1 MNYWFNKS
9 IGVSLILIFSPWI
22 ACAYEFPE
30 IEHPLY
36 FKAMFEG
43 REARILLTNH
53 ACPLDKL
60 PEYVR
65 EDISRCTVGVSEIS
79 CSSQLDYERLM
90 RKYFS
95 LDNVSDLPWYSDLSS
110 EDQTFLVRIIDA
122 ISEEDFSVIFQDC
135 LMPFLKGASI
145 PESRQEKFFA
155 VFARTKPGLFAYIYS
170 EYMLDRGDDDL
181 QADAVLLTGVDAT
194 LRKRFSKN
202 GSLYG
207 LESTEERTNFDY
219 FAKLSSGEALIYCK
233 GKSDSENDDSMFLE
247 SIQQYD
253 PDTVLVTA
261 DDYLRQIRLIY
272 AQGHFLNVNVDAVD
286 AIPLYQRNKLWLAR
300 ILGYFQK
307 NTDVGKFYFNEDNA
321 KPSLEK
327 ILPDSG
333 LPLFFFGWGHQVGLS
348 GILTDLMQSQI
359 NLAVMRDGQFLAVNC
374 PQDILN
380 IASQGGMSSTTSPDG
395 LPCTPQGQALGQ
407 P

>member
-1 MNYWFNKS
+1 MKNKVDKLFGR
-9 IGVSLILIFSPWI
+9 ILYITLILVFIPWKI
-22 ACAYEFPE
+22 CAYEFPE
-30 IEHPLY
+30 VNNPLY
-36 FKAMFEG
+36 FRAMFEG

-53 ACPLDKL
+53 ACPLDKF
-60 PEYVR
+60 PVYVQ
-65 EDISRCTVGVSEIS
+65 EDLSRCTVGISEI
-79 CSSQLDYERLM
+79 CYRSQPDYEHLM

-95 LDNVSDLPWYSDLSS
+95 LGNVSDSPWYYDLSP
-110 EDQTFLVRIIDA
+110 ENLTFLERIIDD
-122 ISEEDFSVIFQDC
+122 ISEEDFSAIFQDC
-135 LMPFLKGASI
+135 LMPFLKDSSI
-145 PESRQEKFFA
+145 PETRHGKFYA
-155 VFARTKPGLFAYIYS
+155 VLARTKPGLFAYIYD
-170 EYMLDRGDDDL
+170 EYRLDRCDDDL
-181 QADAVLLTGVDAT
+181 QKDTVLLTGVDVA
-194 LRKRFSKN
+194 LRRRFFEN

-219 FAKLSSGEALIYCK
+219 FAKLSTEDALKYCK
-233 GKSDSENDDSMFLE
+233 GESDSESDDDSIFLE
-247 SIQQYD
+247 SIRQYD
-253 PDTVLVTA
+253 PDAVFVTA

-307 NTDVGKFYFNEDNA
+307 NTDVGKFYFNEDEA
-321 KPSLEK
+321 KPSLERS
-327 ILPDSG
+327 LPDSG

-348 GILTDLMQSQI
+348 GILTDLMLNQI

-380 IASQGGMSSTTSPDG
+380 ITTSPDG
-395 LPCTPQGQALGQ
+395 LPYIPQHRVLAQ

>member
-1 MNYWFNKS
+1 MKNKANKLFGK
-9 IGVSLILIFSPWI
+9 ILYITLILVFIPWRMY
-22 ACAYEFPE
+22 ACEFPE
-30 IEHPLY
+30 INNPLY
-36 FKAMFEG
+36 FRAMFEG

-53 ACPLDKL
+53 ACPLDKF
-60 PEYVR
+60 PVYVH
-65 EDISRCTVGVSEIS
+65 EDLSRCTVGVSEI
-79 CSSQLDYERLM
+79 CSPSHSQPDYEHLM
-90 RKYFS
+90 CKYFS
-95 LDNVSDLPWYSDLSS
+95 LGNVSDSPWYSDLSP
-110 EDQTFLVRIIDA
+110 ENLTFLERIIDA
-122 ISEEDFSVIFQDC
+122 ISEEDFFAIFQDC
-135 LMPFLKGASI
+135 LMPFLKDSSI
-145 PESRQEKFFA
+145 PETRHGKFYA

-219 FAKLSSGEALIYCK
+219 FAKLSSEDALKYCK
-233 GKSDSENDDSMFLE
+233 GESDPENDEDSIFLK
-247 SIQQYD
+247 SIRQYD
-253 PDTVLVTA
+253 PDAVLVTA

-348 GILTDLMQSQI
+348 GILTDLMQNQI
-359 NLAVMRDGQFLAVNC
+359 NLAVMRDGQFLVVNC
-374 PQDILN
+374 SQDILN
-380 IASQGGMSSTTSPDG
+380 ITTSPDA
-395 LPCTPQGQALGQ
+395 LQYTPPHRVLAQ